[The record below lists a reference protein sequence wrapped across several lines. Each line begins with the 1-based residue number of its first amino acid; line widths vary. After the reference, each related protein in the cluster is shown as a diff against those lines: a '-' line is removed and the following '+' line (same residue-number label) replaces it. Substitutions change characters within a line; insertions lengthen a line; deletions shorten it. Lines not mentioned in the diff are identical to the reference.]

1 MNKSLIS
8 GRWYRLELPLEKI
21 FYAEFIVEKKDPQ
34 NSWFRFLDGSRKFTG
49 DVLPYVVSIIEIEAP
64 EKSRNYDIRDY
75 TDVEE

>member
-1 MNKSLIS
+1 MNESLIP

-21 FYAEFIVEKKDPQ
+21 FYAEYIVEKNNPQ
-34 NSWFRFLDGSRKFTG
+34 VSWFRFLDGSRKATG
-49 DVLPYVVSIIEIEAP
+49 DVLPYVTSIIEIEAP